1 MSNLVR
7 YQFLWRDI
15 LLEKDFDVLSAVH
28 KYGYSDQ
35 SHLLREFK
43 RYHSMDIQEARN
55 LAIHDVVNIQD
66 VSDG

>member
-1 MSNLVR
+1 M
-7 YQFLWRDI
+7 
-15 LLEKDFDVLSAVH
+15 LEKDFDVLSAVH